1 METAELHCVCIA
13 GVEMVWD
20 TPVQEALTA
29 ALGISQV
36 TPLEH
41 SVGVIQ
47 LAPSLEFCQVFFI

>member
-13 GVEMVWD
+13 GIEMVWD

-29 ALGISQV
+29 ALGSIRV

-41 SVGVIQ
+41 TAGVIQ